1 MRRYK
6 LRFKD
11 LNKTIMPRLL
21 NKEDVC
27 NILDIHVNTLN
38 TYMKEG
44 KLPYI
49 KMDSSR
55 RGNVRFKQEDV
66 TQLINDNYIR

>member
-1 MRRYK
+1 MQRYK
-6 LRFKD
+6 IKYKHLKLD
-11 LNKTIMPRLL
+11 KMPRLL

-27 NILDIHVNTLN
+27 NILDIHVATLN
-38 TYMKEG
+38 NYMKEG

-66 TQLINDNYIR
+66 SKLINDNYIR